1 VVYQA
6 GSPLEAWW
14 KKADNA
20 HHAAAG
26 MMRIGRRESILQ
38 AMASSSP
45 EPPASTTGQSDL
57 SSRYVLA
64 IVVEVVVLAGLYWLG
79 RHFG

>member
-1 VVYQA
+1 
-6 GSPLEAWW
+6 
-14 KKADNA
+14 
-20 HHAAAG
+20 

-38 AMASSSP
+38 AMTSSSS
-45 EPPASTTGQSDL
+45 EPPASTSGESDL

-64 IVVEVVVLAGLYWLG
+64 VIVEVVVLAGLYWLG